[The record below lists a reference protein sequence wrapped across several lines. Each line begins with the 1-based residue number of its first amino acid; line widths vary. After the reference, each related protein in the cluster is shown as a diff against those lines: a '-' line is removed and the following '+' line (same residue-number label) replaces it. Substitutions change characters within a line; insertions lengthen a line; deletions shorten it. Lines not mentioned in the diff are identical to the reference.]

1 MAMTAAELKE
11 YAKLLPGSNYVTQED
26 FAKHNSS
33 HPRGK
38 QGKLELEL

>member
-26 FAKHNSS
+26 LEKHNSS
-33 HPRGK
+33 QPRGR
-38 QGKLELEL
+38 QGKLELKL